1 MSFHSKEKQ
10 NKYIAGEK
18 LKKGDMVYVVNNIL
32 YKADEWI
39 PGKVTPIY
47 VRWLWLDR
55 ILCKI
60 FNPFKKL

>member
-1 MSFHSKEKQ
+1 M
-10 NKYIAGEK
+10 
-18 LKKGDMVYVVNNIL
+18 KKN
-32 YKADEWI
+32 WI

-60 FNPFKKL
+60 FNPFKEI